1 MRIADTFQFSRRALT
16 AYPGRTA
23 LILLAMSI
31 GVASVIILTSLG
43 EGARL
48 YVKGQFQMLGSNLLI
63 VLPGRSETTG
73 GLPPL
78 LGTSPR
84 DLTIDDAL
92 ALKRSRNIDTVSPV
106 VVGSAPVSHDSRVR
120 EVTIY
125 GSSHSFQHTLDMKLL
140 TGHFFPA
147 DDPRNGFLFQ
157 FCGNGVKYKN
167 MRII

>member
-1 MRIADTFQFSRRALT
+1 MNITDTFRFSKLALT
-16 AYPGRTA
+16 ANPSRTL

-43 EGARL
+43 EGARR
-48 YVKGQFQMLGSNLLI
+48 YVTGQFQMLGSDLLF

-92 ALKRSRNIDTVSPV
+92 ALK
-106 VVGSAPVSHDSRVR
+106 
-120 EVTIY
+120 
-125 GSSHSFQHTLDMKLL
+125 HSQPSNMLL
-140 TGHFFPA
+140 
-147 DDPRNGFLFQ
+147 RL
-157 FCGNGVKYKN
+157 
-167 MRII
+167 